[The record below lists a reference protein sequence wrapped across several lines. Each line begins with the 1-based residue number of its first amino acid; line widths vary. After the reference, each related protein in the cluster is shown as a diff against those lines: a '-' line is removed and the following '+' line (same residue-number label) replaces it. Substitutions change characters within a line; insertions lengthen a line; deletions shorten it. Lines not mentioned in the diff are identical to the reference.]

1 MTRAQQRRT
10 KMFCGAFC
18 SAFSCLASSRLRS
31 QLRRVVPGAAPPSIV
46 TFASAGK
53 AISGAIR
60 PKYPAL
66 ILLQLKQN
74 NSFGITLLQII
85 GLKVAP
91 NHTLAKK
98 AGGRGVG
105 GALRMP
111 NETKA
116 GYGAPMGMAT

>member
-1 MTRAQQRRT
+1 
-10 KMFCGAFC
+10 
-18 SAFSCLASSRLRS
+18 
-31 QLRRVVPGAAPPSIV
+31 VPGAAPPSIV
-46 TFASAGK
+46 TFASDGK
-53 AISGAIR
+53 AISGEIR
-60 PKYPAL
+60 HKYPAL
-66 ILLQLKQN
+66 ILLHEQQN
-74 NSFGITLLQII
+74 NSFGITLLQVI

-98 AGGRGVG
+98 VGGGVG